1 MQDDIVLGL
10 PISAVLAQRFRL
22 PTVDPSEFSE
32 MVRIQ
37 VEKALPFSPDELTT
51 DFEVI
56 EQTETD
62 SVVSAVAVRNDQLAE
77 LAAPLLDRGFIPRQV
92 TVYAAQR
99 AATHAPQGNTLLI
112 YPEGEALVSAVT
124 ENGKLSLTR
133 TLEGVDPEK
142 LQMELPQ
149 LALSAEL
156 QGINASFPN
165 VLLDETCYELRDTVQ
180 GILSSPTEIVGVEM
194 PPATVKLNLL
204 PESWRARRSQLVKRA
219 EWRKRLIW
227 IGGAYGALLLL
238 FLIYLGLMRFEI
250 GRLGRRIA
258 KGRAENGIRSV
269 GGGELKAL
277 APAIDPRYY
286 PVEILHHLSE
296 SLPSAGRAHHYLQP
310 IGAADFDRWRSEN
323 RGPGLSIRRQSQ
335 EEPGLAGVCVRFVHA
350 AADFA
355 ERSRAISPGG
365 KTAMTPPKVYWERMN
380 QRERRLV
387 LLVAGIL
394 FILVN
399 LFLWNW
405 LFNVSKRERAELAAR
420 RATRKEQAIFLKDKN
435 FWTKR
440 DQWVQAHL
448 PSLKNS
454 AEGIDFS
461 RSTQANCRQAQHS
474 DRKSGHRFRRN
485 DAQSSNSFR
494 FHRNEKPVAAA
505 GPFSLRRAATGCVR
519 GLRQRQSGNRSKRC
533 DPDAREV

>member
-1 MQDDIVLGL
+1 MRSTDLNGTWDVHALRTLDDAVPLLTAEDDLVLGL

-77 LAAPLLDRGFIPRQV
+77 LVAPLLNRGFIPRQV

-99 AATHAPQGNTLLI
+99 AATHAPEGNTLLI

-180 GILSSPTEIVGVEM
+180 GILASRAEMVGIET
-194 PPATVKLNLL
+194 PPASVKLNLL
-204 PESWRARRSQLVKRA
+204 PESWRARRSQLVRLT
-219 EWRKRLIW
+219 EWRKRLAW
-227 IGGAYGALLLL
+227 AGVAYGAALLL
-238 FLIYLGLMRFEI
+238 FLNYLGLMRLEI
-250 GRLGRRIA
+250 GRLARRVAHDAPQTEFVQSTEA
-258 KGRAENGIRSV
+258 KW
-269 GGGELKAL
+269 KAL

-296 SLPSAGRAHHYLQP
+296 SLPSADVRITTYNQSARQISIDGEANT
-310 IGAADFDRWRSEN
+310 AALAYQFVDKVKKN
-323 RGPGLSIRRQSQ
+323 PGLQ
-335 EEPGLAGVCVRFVHA
+335 AFVF
-350 AADFA
+350 DL
-355 ERSRAISPGG
+355 S
-365 KTAMTPPKVYWERMN
+365 TPPRILPN
-380 QRERRLV
+380 DHAQFRL
-387 LLVAGIL
+387 
-394 FILVN
+394 
-399 LFLWNW
+399 
-405 LFNVSKRERAELAAR
+405 
-420 RATRKEQAIFLKDKN
+420 
-435 FWTKR
+435 
-440 DQWVQAHL
+440 
-448 PSLKNS
+448 
-454 AEGIDFS
+454 EG
-461 RSTQANCRQAQHS
+461 
-474 DRKSGHRFRRN
+474 
-485 DAQSSNSFR
+485 
-494 FHRNEKPVAAA
+494 KP
-505 GPFSLRRAATGCVR
+505 R
-519 GLRQRQSGNRSKRC
+519 
-533 DPDAREV
+533 